1 MGYLRSDFQVF
12 QIETNK
18 EVKQAEEESSAIKM
32 ITKVKIVQQN
42 EAKSEISG
50 CPFKKQ
56 VQLTL
61 LPEAC
66 EDVSMKSCCSSY
78 MLSCVSKCSD
88 FKKPEFAPT

>member
-1 MGYLRSDFQVF
+1 MPQQVEATIGYLRSEIEVF
-12 QIETNK
+12 QIEPDK

-56 VQLTL
+56 V
-61 LPEAC
+61 
-66 EDVSMKSCCSSY
+66 
-78 MLSCVSKCSD
+78 
-88 FKKPEFAPT
+88 